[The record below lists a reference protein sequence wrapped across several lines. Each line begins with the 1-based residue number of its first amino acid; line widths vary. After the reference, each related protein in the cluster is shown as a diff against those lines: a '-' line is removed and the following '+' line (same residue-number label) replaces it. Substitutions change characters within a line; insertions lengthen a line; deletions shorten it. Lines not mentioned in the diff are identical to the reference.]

1 MGIVTA
7 VAAGVEEFSE
17 AVIAMDPAAGRA
29 VVDRMLAEGT
39 DPIVVIDQVIV
50 PSQRLV
56 GLRWQQAELT
66 VAQQHAATEV
76 AMAAAEV
83 LGRHLAQLPRRHGH
97 VLLACAERE
106 WHALPI
112 TLVGLAIRAA
122 GWETTM
128 LGAGVSPLRLSRYLH
143 ELGPDA
149 TAISCSVLASLPTSR
164 RFIEASSA
172 AGVPTVVGGAAFG
185 PDARRADALGAT
197 AWASSARGAVHA
209 LQGLPLVVPPV
220 PSLPRELVTE
230 LAGLR
235 ELHPSMLVDL
245 GARWRPF
252 GSQQIEPRLP
262 DSTAEVV
269 RDCIDQA
276 LHAVAAALLT
286 DDPAVLAD
294 TRSWIAAVLLAR
306 GDRLA
311 DEHAGELGILLTTML
326 REFPRAE
333 AVLGSAWEP
342 AGP

>member
-1 MGIVTA
+1 MGAVTA
-7 VAAGVEEFSE
+7 TAGVEEFRE
-17 AVIAMDPAAGRA
+17 AVFAMDPAAGRQ
-29 VVDRMLAEGT
+29 VIGRLLADGA
-39 DPIVVIDQVIV
+39 DPVGVIDQVIV
-50 PSQRLV
+50 PSQRQV
-56 GLRWQQAELT
+56 GLRWQRAELT

-83 LGRHLAQLPRRHGH
+83 VRRHLAPMPRRRGH

-112 TLVGLAIRAA
+112 TLIGLAIRAA

-220 PSLPRELVTE
+220 AGLPRELVTE

-235 ELHPSMLVDL
+235 ELHPSMLLDL
-245 GARWRPF
+245 GARWQPF
-252 GSQQIEPRLP
+252 GSQRAVPRLP
-262 DSTAEVV
+262 DSPAEAV

-286 DDPAVLAD
+286 DDPVVLAD
-294 TRSWIAAVLLAR
+294 TRNWIAAVLVAR
-306 GDRLA
+306 GDRQGG
-311 DEHAGELGILLTTML
+311 EHAAELGTLLSTRL
-326 REFPRAE
+326 REYPRAD
-333 AVLGSAWEP
+333 AMLGTAW
-342 AGP
+342 